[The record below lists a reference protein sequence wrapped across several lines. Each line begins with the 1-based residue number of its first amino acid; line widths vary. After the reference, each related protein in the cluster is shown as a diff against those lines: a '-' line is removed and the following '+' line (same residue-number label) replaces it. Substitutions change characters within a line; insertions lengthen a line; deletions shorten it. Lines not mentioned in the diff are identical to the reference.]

1 MRRHCIL
8 YSAALLVIGGIA
20 PTSFAQSAPSA
31 TSPSGEPVLASTDD
45 SQGAGLRCDIL
56 QVKRVSGDALLI
68 RWKYDGSNLT
78 NPYDIP
84 AVQPYYIDPV
94 QHRKYSPLMT
104 PTVVGAFP
112 FADRILPERQRGGW
126 AKFPAPP
133 TTTKK
138 ITIYLPGVIPA
149 EDVPVSE

>member
-1 MRRHCIL
+1 MKRHCIL
-8 YSAALLVIGGIA
+8 YSAAILVVGNIA

-31 TSPSGEPVLASTDD
+31 NSSSAPPVLASTDD

-94 QHRKYSPLMT
+94 QHRKYSPLMA

-112 FADRILPERQRGGW
+112 FADRILPERQWGGW

>member
-1 MRRHCIL
+1 M
-8 YSAALLVIGGIA
+8 
-20 PTSFAQSAPSA
+20 
-31 TSPSGEPVLASTDD
+31 ASTDD

-68 RWKYDGSNLT
+68 RWKYDGSNFT

-94 QHRKYSPLMT
+94 QHRKYSPLTAPM
-104 PTVVGAFP
+104 VVGAFP
-112 FADRILPERQRGGW
+112 FADRIMPERQWGGW

-133 TTTKK
+133 TTTKR

>member
-1 MRRHCIL
+1 MKSYCIL
-8 YSAALLVIGGIA
+8 YSSVILVVAGIA
-20 PTSFAQSAPSA
+20 PSSFAQNAPSENSQS
-31 TSPSGEPVLASTDD
+31 TPSVLASADD

-68 RWKYDGSNLT
+68 RWKYDGSNLS
-78 NPYDIP
+78 NFYDIP
-84 AVQPYYIDPV
+84 AVQPYYIDPI
-94 QHRKYSPLMT
+94 QHRKYSPLMA